1 MLPLLAL
8 IPIVIAG
15 SALMVVLIKIL
26 SRDTKKKISECK
38 KLAILGDRGS
48 GKTTLWNGLRGKR
61 TSGGYTQTM
70 GLENIDSSDIK
81 TNGRTVTIEKGAD
94 TGGGDDYVLPNYS
107 KLLSGSKTVLFYL
120 VSAVDLME
128 RERDCSIKNVSRMH
142 ICQGLLGEGSVIIL
156 LLTHKNKFLKK
167 YGLSSIP
174 KLIKRSHSHFAD
186 CGCDG
191 HIPVELTNS
200 DDIEA
205 IKKLIIR

>member
-1 MLPLLAL
+1 
-8 IPIVIAG
+8 
-15 SALMVVLIKIL
+15 
-26 SRDTKKKISECK
+26 
-38 KLAILGDRGS
+38 
-48 GKTTLWNGLRGKR
+48 
-61 TSGGYTQTM
+61 
-70 GLENIDSSDIK
+70 
-81 TNGRTVTIEKGAD
+81 
-94 TGGGDDYVLPNYS
+94 
-107 KLLSGSKTVLFYL
+107 VLFYL

-128 RERDCSIKNVSRMH
+128 RERECSIKNVSRMH
-142 ICQGLLGEGSVIIL
+142 ICKGLLGEGSVIIL
-156 LLTHKNKFLKK
+156 LLTHKNEFLKE